1 MKSSTPKNSEL
12 ATALAV
18 TVRRVGQLKSDGMPS
33 DSIQAAIAWRA
44 QKQSGDSTAEA
55 LRTERIRLL
64 RAQAERH
71 ETENEVRRGQL
82 LEIGDVQ
89 RDSMKVCSLAR
100 DRFLRL
106 SFDLPPRLEG
116 LSANMLAKV
125 LHDEIVATLE
135 NLCRDFQKLYSAQDG
150 Q

>member
-1 MKSSTPKNSEL
+1 MKSSAPKNSEL

-18 TVRRVGQLKSDGMPS
+18 TVRRVAQLKAEQMPC
-33 DSIQAAIAWRA
+33 DSIQAAIAWRS
-44 QKQSGDSTAEA
+44 QKASGDSTAEA
-55 LRTERIRLL
+55 LRAERIRLL

-82 LEIGDVQ
+82 LEIGDVKA
-89 RDSMKVCSLAR
+89 DCLLVCGKAR
-100 DRFLRL
+100 DRFLKM
-106 SFDLPPRLEG
+106 SNDLPPRLEG
-116 LSANMLAKV
+116 LSANKIAKV

-135 NLCRDFQKLYSAQDG
+135 NLCRDFAKLYSSQDD

>member
-135 NLCRDFQKLYSAQDG
+135 NLCRDFQKLYSTQDG